1 MAEFNIHG
9 LLKLIK
15 TNISHLDLSLSN
27 NLISFKGDER
37 YKSVKLLNGWRL
49 VEYKKQLNI
58 LL

>member
-27 NLISFKGDER
+27 NLISFKGDE
-37 YKSVKLLNGWRL
+37 SVKLLNGWRL